1 MRRGRMSEST
11 ARVML
16 WVAVVS
22 AILGYMAA
30 IAIALSGDRGA
41 ALYYLVV
48 ALLVSA
54 LAFGFYRQYSRL
66 RDARWQ
72 RELQAASERA
82 EGMLS
87 PESAPDEPAPRPGG
101 DKAP

>member
-1 MRRGRMSEST
+1 
-11 ARVML
+11 ML

-22 AILGYMAA
+22 AILGYVAA
-30 IAIALSGDRGA
+30 IAIALSGDQGT

-48 ALLVSA
+48 ALLVTA

-72 RELQAASERA
+72 REVEAAGERA
-82 EGMLS
+82 ERMVT
-87 PESAPDEPAPRPGG
+87 PESGADEAAPGPDGG
-101 DKAP
+101 RSP

>member
-1 MRRGRMSEST
+1 MSEST

-22 AILGYMAA
+22 AILGYIAA
-30 IAIALSGDRGA
+30 IAIALSGDQGT

-48 ALLVSA
+48 ALLVTV

-72 RELQAASERA
+72 RELQAAGERA
-82 EGMLS
+82 ERMLS
-87 PESAPDEPAPRPGG
+87 PEVAPDEPAPQPGG
-101 DKAP
+101 DEAP